1 MVFSEDKSTKIFGS
15 KTSKNIKTS
24 KNAKKNNTEMSTNL
38 GIKSNNYE
46 KHCDSLES
54 QKPEMQN
61 FQNQKTSKK
70 KRLGKKPLNQR
81 MAQFSHTAAMSQKR
95 GRD

>member
-15 KTSKNIKTS
+15 KTSKNKKRS
-24 KNAKKNNTEMSTNL
+24 KNAKKTNTKMSTNL

-61 FQNQKTSKK
+61 VQDQKTQTES
-70 KRLGKKPLNQR
+70 RQLYV
-81 MAQFSHTAAMSQKR
+81 AA
-95 GRD
+95 GN

>member
-15 KTSKNIKTS
+15 KTSKNKKTS
-24 KNAKKNNTEMSTNL
+24 KNAKKTNTEMSTNL
-38 GIKSNNYE
+38 GIKSNNHD

-70 KRLGKKPLNQR
+70 KR
-81 MAQFSHTAAMSQKR
+81 
-95 GRD
+95 